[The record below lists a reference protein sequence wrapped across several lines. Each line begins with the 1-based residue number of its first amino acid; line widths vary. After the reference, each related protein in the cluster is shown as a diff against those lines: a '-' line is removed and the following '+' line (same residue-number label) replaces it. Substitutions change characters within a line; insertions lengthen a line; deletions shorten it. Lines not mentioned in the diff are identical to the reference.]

1 MESEVK
7 NQTEMIRQ
15 LVSEILDDVESQMLR
30 EMRMLRPQMKLI
42 AEKAAATLKEALKG
56 HVPDGRL
63 ELLDKLPNDFMY
75 FVDGAVRK
83 VIKLLY
89 FDIEEKID
97 MAHNF
102 LEIPE
107 VLKSPLPEEV
117 KKVLAEWWMWYDER
131 FALPSGAFLHDGGL
145 RVCVT
150 YNTARLSIIC
160 AEWCLGKGKT
170 NCKECENY
178 IDADHVAAHAIKHL
192 QMLLDDYNIKYDRA
206 DFMLRH
212 TKYVCTDVAFKR
224 TSTVYRN

>member
-1 MESEVK
+1 MTKDSG
-7 NQTEMIRQ
+7 NQTEMIRR

-30 EMRMLRPQMKLI
+30 EMRMLRPQMKVI
-42 AEKAAATLKEALKG
+42 AEKAAAALKEALKG

-97 MAHNF
+97 MMTHNF

-117 KKVLAEWWMWYDER
+117 KKTLAEWWMWYNER

-145 RVCVT
+145 RVCVA

-160 AEWCLGKGKT
+160 GEWCLEKGKT
-170 NCKECENY
+170 SCKECENY
-178 IDADHVAAHAIKHL
+178 IEADHVATHAIKHL
-192 QMLLDDYNIKYDRA
+192 QMLLEDYTIRYDRA
-206 DFMLRH
+206 DFTLRH
-212 TKYVCTDVAFKR
+212 TKYVCIDIATG
-224 TSTVYRN
+224 Y